1 MPCICHASRF
11 RLTASRWVRLPHV
24 RRYRVS
30 GNVALELAGS
40 GAVGHLV
47 WHWIF
52 GSPRIREVASWHFV
66 SKTTSWHLEVDGAVV
81 ATARFSQD
89 AAADSN
95 RAWIV
100 STCPARLLGRD
111 QAITALTV
119 AQLLEGG
126 YLDEHPLV
134 AALRKELRC
143 PTALIR
149 VTTAHTRACHR
160 SFADQVVLGRQP
172 RPCGGAHP
180 GARGPAR
187 PRYVSAF
194 MWCDNGVVRCPA
206 GRLSAPVP

>member
-1 MPCICHASRF
+1 MQAGF
-11 RLTASRWVRLPHV
+11 V
-24 RRYRVS
+24 RRRRARS
-30 GNVALELAGS
+30 GCRSSTGLRRPRTSRYGCWNLSALALDVALDLRTSHTSGS
-40 GAVGHLV
+40 HHADCIDGDFMGLD
-47 WHWIF
+47 
-52 GSPRIREVASWHFV
+52 
-66 SKTTSWHLEVDGAVV
+66 VDGAAA

-89 AAADSN
+89 AADSN

-149 VTTAHTRACHR
+149 VTTAHRRACYR
-160 SFADQVVLGRQP
+160 SFADQVVLERPP

-194 MWCDNGVVRCPA
+194 TWCDNGVVRCPV
-206 GRLSAPVP
+206 GRLSAPSP